1 MPIDTLL
8 APVWILALAA
18 LAAGAVHAASPFYR
32 RLLAA
37 EASAGRGGNRYP
49 TLDGLRGY
57 LALGVFIFHA
67 YGNYLYYRFG
77 IRDNDFQHPLF
88 VFFGTGGVS
97 QFFLITGFL
106 FWGKAIA
113 GKVDL
118 PSHYYGRAWRIGPL
132 FLALTL
138 VSFLYVLWQ
147 GGLALHV
154 KPLKLVGQI
163 ASYLT
168 LGLLP
173 PPKVNG
179 VDSPALFFG
188 PAWTLKYE
196 WRFYLLLPFL
206 AFFATTRRYV
216 FLAGG
221 FLLAAAIAFP
231 FNFMHGIFQSRSLYL
246 FFAGM
251 GVAHLVRDIPAARVP
266 FLRSGWASLLMVVA
280 ALLAAVF
287 QDSLWA
293 VPLHALVFIPIVYG
307 NSLFGLLRLR
317 ASRLLGTIS
326 YSIYLLHAPLIHAVL
341 RTLAAAGQLDNVSP
355 LQYWLLM
362 GGLVL
367 VIVAL
372 CSLTYRFI
380 EHPHLHKRLPAR
392 FQWKPRPA
400 AVPAPAPLEHA
411 SV

>member
-1 MPIDTLL
+1 MSVAL
-8 APVWILALAA
+8 APSTTVPRLSIRALDKTFGPVQV
-18 LAAGAVHAASPFYR
+18 LHGVELSVRPGEVHA
-32 RLLAA
+32 
-37 EASAGRGGNRYP
+37 
-49 TLDGLRGY
+49 
-57 LALGVFIFHA
+57 
-67 YGNYLYYRFG
+67 
-77 IRDNDFQHPLF
+77 
-88 VFFGTGGVS
+88 
-97 QFFLITGFL
+97 
-106 FWGKAIA
+106 
-113 GKVDL
+113 
-118 PSHYYGRAWRIGPL
+118 
-132 FLALTL
+132 
-138 VSFLYVLWQ
+138 
-147 GGLALHV
+147 
-154 KPLKLVGQI
+154 
-163 ASYLT
+163 
-168 LGLLP
+168 
-173 PPKVNG
+173 
-179 VDSPALFFG
+179 
-188 PAWTLKYE
+188 
-196 WRFYLLLPFL
+196 
-206 AFFATTRRYV
+206 
-216 FLAGG
+216 LAGG
-221 FLLAAAIAFP
+221 NGAGKSTLMKILQGVYQADSGEILVDGVPARIDSIHSAKTAGIGMVFQEFSLVPSLTVARNILLGAEPLTRLGLINERAVVRQAEEV
-231 FNFMHGIFQSRSLYL
+231 
-246 FFAGM
+246 FAGM